1 MPQYKN
7 GHDPGKSAMTAVLE
21 TLLSVVTRLMKP
33 RPARQR
39 ADRRKFSR
47 NLIVDADTLYV
58 VKKQRKK

>member
-1 MPQYKN
+1 
-7 GHDPGKSAMTAVLE
+7 MTAVLE
-21 TLLSVVTRLMKP
+21 TLWSVVTRLMKP